1 MVIYTPIQSLF
12 IMFGVKWVRSS
23 QRLKAVGAYHSKEW
37 SVRKEWSICTV
48 RWWSFIGHSVGI
60 WTPSNMRVSPF
71 NILAIVSLHLSVSVT
86 GSQSYA
92 VMAGVRIASYYAFK
106 LRRKLHIIPGNT
118 SVPVVVVL
126 HHLHELTESRARLNS
141 QKHGAA
147 RSFISNHVVTL
158 YWCCHSHICRPN
170 GSVHVLYR

>member
-1 MVIYTPIQSLF
+1 
-12 IMFGVKWVRSS
+12 
-23 QRLKAVGAYHSKEW
+23 
-37 SVRKEWSICTV
+37 
-48 RWWSFIGHSVGI
+48 
-60 WTPSNMRVSPF
+60 MRVSPF

-118 SVPVVVVL
+118 SVPVVVL
-126 HHLHELTESRARLNS
+126 HHLHEPTESRARLNS

-147 RSFISNHVVTL
+147 RSFTSNHVVTL
-158 YWCCHSHICRPN
+158 Y
-170 GSVHVLYR
+170 